1 MAARKPG
8 PRRGAGTTRALIL
21 DEAERLIGLHGM
33 EGFRLQDLAE
43 QVGIRPPSV
52 FAHFP
57 GRKAIT
63 EAVSRRVVEG
73 IFSALTVVEPQ
84 DPPQTVETMVSG
96 LVRHLA
102 ANPVRIRLLMRDLVQ
117 SGAGV
122 EEDQSQPLV
131 DQVASQLDELLQ
143 RGAQQGHFRE
153 VSVHGFMAQTVGA
166 VLANFAW
173 FRVTE
178 WDQPVPEHEIDT
190 VEREALDLVRRY
202 LSPRL
207 P

>member
-21 DEAERLIGLHGM
+21 DEAEHLIALHGM

-43 QVGIRPPSV
+43 RVGIRPPSV

-57 GRKAIT
+57 GRKAVT
-63 EAVSRRVVEG
+63 EAVSRRVIDG
-73 IFSALTVVEPQ
+73 IFSALAVAETH
-84 DPPQTVETMVSG
+84 DPPRTLETMVSG
-96 LVRHLA
+96 LIRHLA

-122 EEDQSQPLV
+122 EEDQVEPFIGQV
-131 DQVASQLDELLQ
+131 TDQLHELLR
-143 RGAQQGHFRE
+143 RGAEQGHFRE
-153 VSVHGFMAQTVGA
+153 VSVQGFMAQTVGA

-173 FRVTE
+173 FHVPE
-178 WDQPVPEHEIDT
+178 WDQPVPEQEIDT
-190 VEREALDLVRRY
+190 VEREALELIRRY